1 MNSVDSFKKLPL
13 DILMDLFS
21 EATQKLLESKINN
34 QIPAEI
40 ANRQRTVELTQLAIV
55 SKRTDNQLTK

>member
-40 ANRQRTVELTQLAIV
+40 ANRQRTVELIQLAIV